1 MPYRKPDEP
10 GVLYSGD
17 DKDKEKKKKKEKKEK
32 ESGEASGL
40 GENMNT

>member
-17 DKDKEKKKKKEKKEK
+17 DKDKEKKKKKEKK
-32 ESGEASGL
+32 SGEVSAHGL
-40 GENMNT
+40 GEDMNT